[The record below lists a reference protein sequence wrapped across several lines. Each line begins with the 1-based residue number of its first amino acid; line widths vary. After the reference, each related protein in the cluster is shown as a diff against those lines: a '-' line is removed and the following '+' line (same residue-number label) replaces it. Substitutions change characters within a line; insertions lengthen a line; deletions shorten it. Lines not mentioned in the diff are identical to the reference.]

1 MNKSELVAAVSENSG
16 LSKGDAAKAVDAIF
30 DSITSALKKGEDVKL
45 IGFGSFDVAERAARD
60 GKNPR
65 TGAPIKIAAAKQV
78 KFKPGSQLK
87 DAVNA

>member
-1 MNKSELVAAVSENSG
+1 MNKSELVAAVSESSG

-30 DSITSALKKGEDVKL
+30 ESITGALKNGEDVKL
-45 IGFGSFDVAERAARD
+45 IGFGSFDVAERAARE

-65 TGAPIKIAAAKQV
+65 TGETIKISAAKQV

-87 DAVNA
+87 DAVNG